1 MKLTLRPIQFLQLI
15 AFAFGLTVLVASC
28 KEKEAPT
35 DLAKETIIPK
45 PVSITP
51 TGKNFSLTPETVIY
65 VPAENDELMVV
76 AQRLALQ
83 INNFT
88 GFTSKIEK
96 TGSMPEAGIYL
107 IAEGEDKELGD
118 EGYELSIMED
128 LIKLQANKP
137 SGIFRGVQTI
147 AQLVP
152 IQSPGTAG
160 YEGHIAT
167 GTIRDYPTYVWR
179 GSMLDVARHF
189 FSVDDVKRYID
200 LISYYKMNVLH
211 LHLSDDQ
218 GWRIEIKSWP
228 NLTMHGGSTQ
238 VGGGKGGFYT
248 QDEYKDIIAY
258 AQSRYVTVVPEID
271 LPGHINSALAS
282 YGELNGGI
290 VVPIEGRYK
299 GPLSSSGILGG
310 KQRPTELYTGIGV
323 GWSTLQYG
331 KPSTTKFL
339 NDVIREITEITPGP
353 YMHIGGDEAHATKKE
368 DYIKFVNQFTDIVK
382 ANGKQMVGWE
392 EIAQGNIDRNAIAQ
406 HWASEKYAQMAAE
419 KGARIIM
426 SPSTRVYLDMQYDST
441 TRIGL
446 HWAAYIEV
454 DDAYN
459 WNPATQVDGIS
470 KDQIMGVEAP
480 LWTETIE
487 NMNDIEYLL
496 FPRLPGIAEIAW
508 SPAQGRSWEEYKVR
522 LGNHGPRMKA
532 LGIDF
537 YPSAKVPWVD

>member
-1 MKLTLRPIQFLQLI
+1 MKLSSRFVLPAICTL
-15 AFAFGLTVLVASC
+15 GLLVLAVSC
-28 KEKEAPT
+28 NEKTAPT
-35 DLAKETIIPK
+35 DLTKETIIPK
-45 PVSITP
+45 PVSVTA
-51 TGKNFSLTPETVIY
+51 TGKSFSLTSETQIY
-65 VPAENDELMVV
+65 VAEGNEELVSV
-76 AQRLALQ
+76 AQRLASQ
-83 INNFT
+83 VNIVT
-88 GFTSKIEK
+88 GFTNKIEIAA
-96 TGSMPEAGIYL
+96 TVPQTGIYL
-107 IAEGEDKELGD
+107 TLLNVDKELGE
-118 EGYELSIMED
+118 EGYELSITEN
-128 LIKLQANKP
+128 LIELQANTP
-137 SGIFRGVQTI
+137 EGIFRGVQTL

-152 IQSPGTAG
+152 LPGSGTPV
-160 YEGHIAT
+160 YEGRIAT
-167 GTIRDYPTYVWR
+167 GVIQDYPTYAWR

-189 FSVDDVKRYID
+189 FSVEDVKRYID

-228 NLTMHGGSTQ
+228 NLTVHGGSTQ

-248 QDEYKDIIAY
+248 QEQFKDIVAY
-258 AQSRYVTVVPEID
+258 AQSRYITVIPEID

-282 YGELNGGI
+282 YGELNFGI
-290 VVPIEGRYK
+290 KVPVEGKYNS
-299 GPLSSSGILGG
+299 PVSTEGILGG
-310 KQRPTELYTGIGV
+310 KQKPTELYTGIEV

-331 KPSTTKFL
+331 KPSTMKFID
-339 NDVIREITEITPGP
+339 DVIREISEITPGP
-353 YMHIGGDEAHATKKE
+353 YIHIGGDEAHATKKE
-368 DYIKFVNQFTDIVK
+368 DYIKFVNYFTDVVK
-382 ANGKQMVGWE
+382 NNGKQMVGWE
-392 EIAQGNIDRNAIAQ
+392 EIAQGNIDGNAIAQ
-406 HWASEKYAQMAAE
+406 HWTSEKYAQMAAE

-459 WNPATQVDGIS
+459 WNPATQVDGIN
-470 KDQIMGVEAP
+470 KDQIMGVETP
-480 LWTETIE
+480 LWSETIE

-508 SPAQGRSWEEYKVR
+508 SPAKDRSWEEYKIR

-537 YPSAKVPWVD
+537 YPSARVPWAN